1 MRIPRVGKV
10 WWLPVLVWLLLVVA
24 GSGVLVWQ
32 QNDSRRAV
40 AHRFDTGVAALGTY
54 LTSVVTEQLAHE
66 RAQALAS
73 LSDPVVGA
81 DDFEQVV
88 AGFGFPSAVL
98 LDSRG
103 RVLRAFPADPA
114 AIGRDQAARYPHLR
128 AALQGEPVV
137 SQVYTDPALNA
148 PVAAFAVPYETS
160 SGRRVFSGS
169 LPIRASPLA
178 TYFSST
184 LSLTGARVQLVDA
197 GGGIVAATQTFDID
211 RPTLAIEDAPLAAA
225 LSRAPDGRFE
235 TDGVWQ
241 RYASRP
247 VDGTPWQLSA
257 AVDEG
262 TLFASLNANKIAAR
276 AALAGA
282 AVVGLAVVVAA
293 GRARISR
300 RELLLSERRF
310 RKVFDGSRIGMLLA
324 DTQGRSLWVNP
335 AACQIFGRTE
345 QEVIGRLTEDF
356 AHPDDAGL
364 AAGPIQDCIEGHI
377 DGFDLDK
384 RYVRPDGRVV
394 EASITSS
401 VLRDEA
407 DRPQYFATQIIDTT
421 ERRALERERERNR
434 ADLARQADELRDANT
449 HLADVMAMLSHD
461 VRQPLSKI
469 VGLGGLLQEEWTAIP
484 DHTKINYIVRMTAAG
499 HRANDLVT
507 DILMLAQL
515 DAGAMLARPVRID
528 ISHAAREAV
537 VAHHDNVGSAISV
550 IAPDETTGLAD
561 PGQLQLIL
569 GNLLTNATKYGA
581 PPIEVTVVNAGEQ
594 VAIRVADH
602 GEGVPPEFAPH
613 LFDRF
618 TRADSGVATTAP
630 GTGLGLYL
638 VRQLAQAGGLN
649 VTYEPN
655 QPNGAVFILTVPRTS
670 PSVRVRAPEPS
681 RQTI

>member
-1 MRIPRVGKV
+1 MRMPRGLKV
-10 WWLPVLVWLLLVVA
+10 WWLPLMVWLLLVAVGA
-24 GSGVLVWQ
+24 GLLLWQ
-32 QNDSRRAV
+32 QGNGRRAV
-40 AHRFDTGVAALGTY
+40 AHRFDTGVTALGAY
-54 LTSVVTEQLAHE
+54 LTTVVAEQLDRE
-66 RAQALAS
+66 RVQALAS
-73 LSDPVVGA
+73 LADPVVGA
-81 DDFEQVV
+81 EDFDRVV

-103 RVLRAFPADPA
+103 RVIRSFPADPA
-114 AIGRDQAARYPHLR
+114 VIGQDQAGRYAHLR
-128 AALQGEPVV
+128 TAVQGRPAV
-137 SQVYTDPALNA
+137 SGVFTDPALGA

-178 TYFSST
+178 TYFAST

-197 GGGIVAATQTFDID
+197 GGGIVAATDTFDIG
-211 RPTLAIEDAPLAAA
+211 RPTLAVQDGPLSVA
-225 LSRAPDGRFE
+225 LGRNPDGRFE
-235 TDGVWQ
+235 AGGQWQ
-241 RYASRP
+241 RYASMP
-247 VDGTPWQLSA
+247 VDGTPWRLSA
-257 AVDEG
+257 SVAED
-262 TLFASLNANKIAAR
+262 TLFASLSDNDIAGR

-282 AVVGLAVVVAA
+282 AVVGLAVVVAS
-293 GRARISR
+293 GRARTSR

-356 AHPDDAGL
+356 AHPDDIGL
-364 AAGPIQDCIEGHI
+364 AAGPAQDCIEGHI

-434 ADLARQADELRDANT
+434 ADLARHAEELRDANT

-469 VGLGGLLQEEWTAIP
+469 VGLGGLLQEEWGAIP
-484 DHTKINYIVRMTAAG
+484 ELTKINYVKRMTAG
-499 HRANDLVT
+499 GLRANDLVT
-507 DILMLAQL
+507 DILMLAQF

-528 ISHAAREAV
+528 ISHAVREAV
-537 VAHHDNVGSAISV
+537 TAHHDNVNSPISV

-569 GNLLTNATKYGA
+569 GNLLTNATKYGR

-602 GEGVPPEFAPH
+602 GEGVPPEFAPQ

-618 TRADSGVATTAP
+618 ARAGSGVATTTP

-638 VRQLAQAGGLN
+638 VRQLAQAGGLDI
-649 VTYEPN
+649 TYEPN
-655 QPNGAVFILTVPRTS
+655 EPTGAVFVLAVPRTGA
-670 PSVRVRAPEPS
+670 RTRAPDPV
-681 RQTI
+681 TT